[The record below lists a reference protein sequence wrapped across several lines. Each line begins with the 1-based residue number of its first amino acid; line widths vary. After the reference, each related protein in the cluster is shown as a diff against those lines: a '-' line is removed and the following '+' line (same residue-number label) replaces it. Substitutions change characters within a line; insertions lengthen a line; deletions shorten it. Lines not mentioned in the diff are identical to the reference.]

1 MFDINSFI
9 IKYLLSFLPCV
20 LWYQILRYSREKR
33 IMSLLS
39 YLVQSNNIEGDK
51 ERKYRREKG
60 RKRISHG

>member
-20 LWYQILRYSREKR
+20 LWYQILRYSREER

-39 YLVQSNNIEGDK
+39 YLFQSNNIEGDK

>member
-39 YLVQSNNIEGDK
+39 YLFQSNNIEGDK